1 MKTDGPTVNY
11 HGSRYTLI
19 DNSEADFR
27 GHSDSDAT
35 FYGRV
40 GKGLHDLLSW
50 LRLFKG
56 RENRVPK
63 LCRTSEAKMVAAR
76 WERGVP
82 LSTLAKLWASILA
95 RAEARARRVSFR

>member
-1 MKTDGPTVNY
+1 MKTTGPTVNY
-11 HGSRYTLI
+11 HGSKYTLSH
-19 DNSEADFR
+19 NSEADYG
-27 GHSDSDAT
+27 GHSDSGAT

-63 LCRTSEAKMVAAR
+63 LCRTLEAKMVAAR
-76 WERGVP
+76 WECGVP

-95 RAEARARRVSFR
+95 RAEARARHVSFR